1 MHTKNKLYNKYILQ
15 EQDESLQ
22 EFLQMQNYDEES
34 VIDDYY
40 DILENLVD
48 INERDDIVEAIEST
62 ENESWF
68 GGVDSNGFRKVG
80 FYKSNE
86 VDALY
91 STDSLFC
98 QDDGIEVYN
107 AGELSLNEFIDLKV
121 WYKYDFTEFNDI
133 EMYDTFLEYK
143 KAFNPGKDFFYTNY
157 RQAKIHVMY
166 NDWADE
172 TMFKATID
180 DITIFRKDIV
190 DVYEF
195 IDERIENADLY
206 KEIKDL
212 TNKANNKFLNW
223 NKTN

>member
-1 MHTKNKLYNKYILQ
+1 MHANNKLYNKYILQ
-15 EQDESLQ
+15 EQDESLL

-34 VIDDYY
+34 ILDDYY
-40 DILENLVD
+40 DIVENLVD
-48 INERDDIVEAIEST
+48 INERDEIVSTIESN

-68 GGVDSNGFRKVG
+68 DGVNSNGFRKVG

-107 AGELSLNEFIDLKV
+107 AGELTLSEFIDLKV
-121 WYKYDFTEFNDI
+121 WYKYDFTPFNDI
-133 EMYDTFLEYK
+133 EMYDNFLEYK
-143 KAFNPGKDFFYTNY
+143 KAFNKKDFLYTNY
-157 RQAKIHVMY
+157 RGSQIHY
-166 NDWADE
+166 KQTHE
-172 TMFKATID
+172 TVFKAIID

-195 IDERIENADLY
+195 IDDRIENADLY

-212 TNKANNKFLNW
+212 TNKANNKYLTW

>member
-1 MHTKNKLYNKYILQ
+1 MHTNNKLYNKYILQ
-15 EQDESLQ
+15 EQDESLL
-22 EFLQMQNYDEES
+22 EFLQMQNYDEDS
-34 VIDDYY
+34 VLDDYY

-48 INERDDIVEAIEST
+48 INERDEIVETIEST

-107 AGELSLNEFIDLKV
+107 DGELTLNEFIELKV
-121 WYKYDFTEFNDI
+121 WYKYDFQPFNDI
-133 EMYDTFLEYK
+133 EMYDNFLEYK
-143 KAFNPGKDFFYTNY
+143 KAFNKKDFLYTNY
-157 RQAKIHVMY
+157 RGSQIHVMY
-166 NDWADE
+166 NNFADE
-172 TMFKATID
+172 SMFKATID

-195 IDERIENADLY
+195 IDDRIENRNLY
-206 KEIKDL
+206 NEIKNL
-212 TNKANNKFLNW
+212 TNQANNNYNDK
-223 NKTN
+223 K

>member
-1 MHTKNKLYNKYILQ
+1 MHTNNKLYNKYILEDKDQ
-15 EQDESLQ
+15 SLL
-22 EFLQMQNYDEES
+22 EFLEVQNYDNES
-34 VIDDYY
+34 VIDDYL
-40 DILENLVD
+40 DIVENLVD
-48 INERDDIVEAIEST
+48 INERDEIVETIEST

-86 VDALY
+86 VESLY

-107 AGELSLNEFIDLKV
+107 AGELTLNEFIDLKV

-133 EMYDTFLEYK
+133 EMYDNFLEYK
-143 KAFNPGKDFFYTNY
+143 KAFNKKDFLYTNY
-157 RQAKIHVMY
+157 RGSQIHVMY
-166 NDWADE
+166 NNFADE
-172 TMFKATID
+172 SMFKATID

-195 IDERIENADLY
+195 IDDRIENRNLY

-212 TNKANNKFLNW
+212 TNQANNKYLNW
-223 NKTN
+223 NKN

>member
-1 MHTKNKLYNKYILQ
+1 MNTTNKLYNKYILG
-15 EQDESLQ
+15 EQDESLL
-22 EFLQMQNYDEES
+22 EFLEVQDYDNES
-34 VIDDYY
+34 VIEDYL

-48 INERDDIVEAIEST
+48 INERDEIVEAIEST

-80 FYKSNE
+80 FYKSNQVE
-86 VDALY
+86 SLY

-107 AGELSLNEFIDLKV
+107 AGELTLNEFIDLKV
-121 WYKYDFTEFNDI
+121 WYEFEFQPFNDI
-133 EMYDTFLEYK
+133 EMYENFLEYK
-143 KAFNPGKDFFYTNY
+143 KAFNPGKDFLYTHY
-157 RQAKIHVMY
+157 RGSEIHY
-166 NDWADE
+166 KQSHE
-172 TMFKATID
+172 TVFKATID
-180 DITIFRKDIV
+180 DITIFRKAIV

-195 IDERIENADLY
+195 IDDRIENRNLY

-212 TNKANNKFLNW
+212 TNQANNKYLTW

>member
-107 AGELSLNEFIDLKV
+107 DGELTLNEFIELKV
-121 WYKYDFTEFNDI
+121 WYKYDFQPFNDI
-133 EMYDTFLEYK
+133 EMYDNFLEYK
-143 KAFNPGKDFFYTNY
+143 KAFNKKDFLYTNY
-157 RQAKIHVMY
+157 RGSQIHVMY
-166 NDWADE
+166 NNFADE
-172 TMFKATID
+172 SMFKATID

-195 IDERIENADLY
+195 IDDRIENRNLY
-206 KEIKDL
+206 NEIKNL
-212 TNKANNKFLNW
+212 TNQANNNYNDK
-223 NKTN
+223 K

>member
-15 EQDESLQ
+15 EQDESLL
-22 EFLQMQNYDEES
+22 EFLQMQNYDEDS
-34 VIDDYY
+34 VLDDYY

-48 INERDDIVEAIEST
+48 INERDEIVETIEST

-107 AGELSLNEFIDLKV
+107 DGELTLNEFIELKV
-121 WYKYDFTEFNDI
+121 WYKYDFQPFNDI
-133 EMYDTFLEYK
+133 EMYDNFLEYK
-143 KAFNPGKDFFYTNY
+143 KAFNKKDFLYTNY
-157 RQAKIHVMY
+157 RGSQIHVMY
-166 NDWADE
+166 NNFADE
-172 TMFKATID
+172 SMFKAIID

-190 DVYEF
+190 DVYEY
-195 IDERIENADLY
+195 IDDRIENRNLY
-206 KEIKDL
+206 NEIKNL
-212 TNKANNKFLNW
+212 TNQANNTYNDK
-223 NKTN
+223 K

>member
-1 MHTKNKLYNKYILQ
+1 MNTKNKLYNKYILQ
-15 EQDESLQ
+15 EQDESLL
-22 EFLQMQNYDEES
+22 EFLQMQNYDDES
-34 VIDDYY
+34 ILDDYY
-40 DILENLVD
+40 DIVENLVD
-48 INERDDIVEAIEST
+48 INERDEIVETIEST

-107 AGELSLNEFIDLKV
+107 DGELTLNEFIELKV

-133 EMYDTFLEYK
+133 EMYDNFLEYK
-143 KAFNPGKDFFYTNY
+143 KAFNKKDFLYTNY
-157 RQAKIHVMY
+157 RGSQIHVMY
-166 NDWADE
+166 NNFADE
-172 TMFKATID
+172 SMFKAIID

-190 DVYEF
+190 DVYEY
-195 IDERIENADLY
+195 IDDRIENRNLY
-206 KEIKDL
+206 NEIKNL
-212 TNKANNKFLNW
+212 TNQANNNYNDK
-223 NKTN
+223 K

>member
-1 MHTKNKLYNKYILQ
+1 MHTNNKLYNKYILEDKDQ
-15 EQDESLQ
+15 SLL
-22 EFLQMQNYDEES
+22 EFLEVQNYDNES
-34 VIDDYY
+34 VIDDYL
-40 DILENLVD
+40 DIVENLVD
-48 INERDDIVEAIEST
+48 INERDEIVETIEST

-86 VDALY
+86 VESLY

-107 AGELSLNEFIDLKV
+107 AGELTLNEFIDLKV

-133 EMYDTFLEYK
+133 EMYDNFLEYK
-143 KAFNPGKDFFYTNY
+143 KAFNKKDFLYTNY
-157 RQAKIHVMY
+157 RGSQIHVMY
-166 NDWADE
+166 NDFADE
-172 TMFKATID
+172 SMFKATID

-195 IDERIENADLY
+195 IDDRIENRNLY
-206 KEIKDL
+206 NEIKNL
-212 TNKANNKFLNW
+212 TNQANNNYNDK
-223 NKTN
+223 K

>member
-1 MHTKNKLYNKYILQ
+1 MHTNNKLYNKYILEDKDQ
-15 EQDESLQ
+15 SLL
-22 EFLQMQNYDEES
+22 EFLEVQNYDDES

-40 DILENLVD
+40 DIVENLVD
-48 INERDDIVEAIEST
+48 INERDEIVEAIESP

-86 VDALY
+86 VESLY

-107 AGELSLNEFIDLKV
+107 SGELTLNEFIDLKV
-121 WYKYDFTEFNDI
+121 WYEYDFTEFNDI
-133 EMYDTFLEYK
+133 EMYDNFLEYK
-143 KAFNPGKDFFYTNY
+143 KAFNKKDFLYTNY
-157 RQAKIHVMY
+157 RGSQIHY
-166 NDWADE
+166 KQTHE
-172 TMFKATID
+172 TIFKAIID
-180 DITIFRKDIV
+180 DITIFRKDIA

-195 IDERIENADLY
+195 IDDRIENRNLY
-206 KEIKDL
+206 NEIKDL
-212 TNKANNKFLNW
+212 TNQANNKYLNW

>member
-1 MHTKNKLYNKYILQ
+1 MEDKDQ
-15 EQDESLQ
+15 SLL
-22 EFLQMQNYDEES
+22 EFLEVQNYDDES
-34 VIDDYY
+34 VIDSYY

-68 GGVDSNGFRKVG
+68 GGVNSNGFRKVG
-80 FYKSNE
+80 FYKSNQVE
-86 VDALY
+86 SLY

-98 QDDGIEVYN
+98 QDDGIDVYN
-107 AGELSLNEFIDLKV
+107 SGELTLNEFIDLKV
-121 WYKYDFTEFNDI
+121 WYEFDFQPFNDI
-133 EMYDTFLEYK
+133 EMYENFLEYK
-143 KAFNPGKDFFYTNY
+143 KAFNKKDFLYTNY
-157 RQAKIHVMY
+157 RGSQIHVMY

-172 TMFKATID
+172 TMFKAIID

-206 KEIKDL
+206 KEIQNL
-212 TNKANNKFLNW
+212 TNQANNKYLKW
-223 NKTN
+223 NKN

>member
-1 MHTKNKLYNKYILQ
+1 MHTNNKLYNKYILEDKDQ
-15 EQDESLQ
+15 SLL
-22 EFLQMQNYDEES
+22 EFLEVQNYDNES
-34 VIDDYY
+34 VIDDYL
-40 DILENLVD
+40 DIVENLVD
-48 INERDDIVEAIEST
+48 INERDEIVETIEST

-86 VDALY
+86 VESLY

-107 AGELSLNEFIDLKV
+107 AGELTLNEFIDLKV

-133 EMYDTFLEYK
+133 EMYDNFLEYK
-143 KAFNPGKDFFYTNY
+143 KAFNKKDFLYTNY
-157 RQAKIHVMY
+157 RGSQIHVMY
-166 NDWADE
+166 NNFADE
-172 TMFKATID
+172 SMFKATID

-195 IDERIENADLY
+195 IDDRIENRNLY
-206 KEIKDL
+206 NEIKNL
-212 TNKANNKFLNW
+212 TNQANNNYNDK
-223 NKTN
+223 K

>member
-1 MHTKNKLYNKYILQ
+1 MHTNNKLYNKYILEDKDQ
-15 EQDESLQ
+15 SLL
-22 EFLQMQNYDEES
+22 EFLEVQNYDNES
-34 VIDDYY
+34 VIDDYL
-40 DILENLVD
+40 DIVENLVD
-48 INERDDIVEAIEST
+48 INERDEIVETIEST

-86 VDALY
+86 VESLY

-107 AGELSLNEFIDLKV
+107 AGELTLNEFIDLKV

-133 EMYDTFLEYK
+133 EMYDNFLEYK
-143 KAFNPGKDFFYTNY
+143 KAFNKKDFLYTNY
-157 RQAKIHVMY
+157 RGSQIHVMY
-166 NDWADE
+166 NNFADE
-172 TMFKATID
+172 SMFKATID

-190 DVYEF
+190 DVYEY
-195 IDERIENADLY
+195 IDDRLENRNLY
-206 KEIKDL
+206 QEIKDL
-212 TNKANNKFLNW
+212 TNKANNKYLNW

>member
-1 MHTKNKLYNKYILQ
+1 MHTNNKLYNKYILEDKDQ
-15 EQDESLQ
+15 SLL
-22 EFLQMQNYDEES
+22 EFLEVQNYDDES

-40 DILENLVD
+40 DIVENLVD
-48 INERDDIVEAIEST
+48 INERDEIVETIESP

-86 VDALY
+86 VESLY

-107 AGELSLNEFIDLKV
+107 AGELTLNEFIDLKV

-133 EMYDTFLEYK
+133 EMYDNFLEYK
-143 KAFNPGKDFFYTNY
+143 KAFNKKDFLYTNY
-157 RQAKIHVMY
+157 RGSQIHVMY
-166 NDWADE
+166 NNFADE
-172 TMFKATID
+172 SMFKATID

-195 IDERIENADLY
+195 IDDRIENRNLY
-206 KEIKDL
+206 NEIKNL
-212 TNKANNKFLNW
+212 TNQANNNYNDK
-223 NKTN
+223 K

>member
-1 MHTKNKLYNKYILQ
+1 MNTKNKLYNKYILQ
-15 EQDESLQ
+15 EQDESLL
-22 EFLQMQNYDEES
+22 EFLQMQNYDEDS
-34 VIDDYY
+34 VLDDYY

-48 INERDDIVEAIEST
+48 INERDEIVETIEST

-107 AGELSLNEFIDLKV
+107 DGELTLNEFIELKV
-121 WYKYDFTEFNDI
+121 WYKYDFQPFNDI
-133 EMYDTFLEYK
+133 EMYDNFLEYK
-143 KAFNPGKDFFYTNY
+143 KAFNKKDFLYTNY
-157 RQAKIHVMY
+157 RGSQIHVMY
-166 NDWADE
+166 NNFADE
-172 TMFKATID
+172 SMFKAIID

-190 DVYEF
+190 DVYEY
-195 IDERIENADLY
+195 IDDRIENRNLY
-206 KEIKDL
+206 NEIKNL
-212 TNKANNKFLNW
+212 TNQANNSYNDK
-223 NKTN
+223 K

>member
-1 MHTKNKLYNKYILQ
+1 MHTNNKLYNKYILQ
-15 EQDESLQ
+15 EQDESLL
-22 EFLQMQNYDEES
+22 EFLQMQNYDEDS
-34 VIDDYY
+34 VLDDYY

-48 INERDDIVEAIEST
+48 INERDEIVETIEST

-107 AGELSLNEFIDLKV
+107 DGELTLNEFIDLKV
-121 WYKYDFTEFNDI
+121 WYEYDFTEFNDI
-133 EMYDTFLEYK
+133 EMYDNFLEYK
-143 KAFNPGKDFFYTNY
+143 KAFNKKDFLYTNY
-157 RQAKIHVMY
+157 RGSQIHVMY
-166 NDWADE
+166 NNFADE
-172 TMFKATID
+172 SMFKAIID

-190 DVYEF
+190 DVYEY
-195 IDERIENADLY
+195 IDDRIENRNLY
-206 KEIKDL
+206 NEIKNL
-212 TNKANNKFLNW
+212 TNQANNNYNDK
-223 NKTN
+223 K

>member
-1 MHTKNKLYNKYILQ
+1 MHTNNKLYNKYILQ
-15 EQDESLQ
+15 EQDESLL
-22 EFLQMQNYDEES
+22 EFLQMQNYDEDS
-34 VIDDYY
+34 VLDDYY

-48 INERDDIVEAIEST
+48 INERDEIVETIEST

-107 AGELSLNEFIDLKV
+107 DGELTLNEFIELKV
-121 WYKYDFTEFNDI
+121 WYKYDFQPFNDI
-133 EMYDTFLEYK
+133 EMYDNFLEYK
-143 KAFNPGKDFFYTNY
+143 KAFNKKDFLYTNY
-157 RQAKIHVMY
+157 RGSQIHVMY
-166 NDWADE
+166 NNFADE
-172 TMFKATID
+172 SMFKAIID

-190 DVYEF
+190 DVYEY
-195 IDERIENADLY
+195 IDDRIENRNLY
-206 KEIKDL
+206 NEIKNL
-212 TNKANNKFLNW
+212 TNQANNNYNDK
-223 NKTN
+223 K